1 MNAAALPRAAFTCS
15 SLFMVNCRN
24 AQPYYEHIQVLF
36 PNIELVR
43 KSIKNDLTSE
53 IKSLNS

>member
-1 MNAAALPRAAFTCS
+1 MQNTGDLPEEAFTCS

-36 PNIELVR
+36 PNIVSVR

-53 IKSLNS
+53 MK